1 MPHRYNPG
9 QNQLQ
14 QQRGRVS
21 VDLLSLSLVTF
32 APLTPVYGV
41 FTPAT
46 SWTIAI
52 VITWRILHPLL
63 PPANEVAGR

>member
-1 MPHRYNPG
+1 MPHRHNPG
-9 QNQLQ
+9 PNQLE

-21 VDLLSLSLVTF
+21 VDLLTIQTF
-32 APLTPVYGV
+32 TPLTPVYGV